1 MTSLLRI
8 TGAKVVALE
17 GETGLLDDT
26 DIWIAD
32 GRIAAL
38 LPAGSPAPRP
48 GSVETLAFSHALA
61 MPGLVN
67 AHTHSASALLRGT
80 NPGLPVDLYCLEAAV
95 RRTPK
100 YMDEVRICVLL
111 QAVEMQKRGVTSIV
125 DHFRHGGLP
134 SIEAIA
140 AVFSAYEQSGMR
152 AALAP
157 MFDDK
162 LYINSLPMDRAQLP
176 APTRQ
181 LWDAMRPPAADDYF
195 GIMEDV
201 VTQWANHQRF
211 RVLLGIEGPPRGTPR
226 QFELAGE
233 FAARHGIG
241 IHTHLLEAKTQAM
254 GAPADCNG
262 SLVEYLDRFGLV
274 GPKSSF
280 AHFIWCNE
288 RDIELSAERN
298 VNIVHN
304 PVSNLLF
311 GSGLQ
316 PTARLLEAGVN
327 VALGSDGAGGN
338 QINLF
343 EQAKFAMLLSRVSQ
357 TDCGRWITPRQA
369 LRMATRNGGAVLGE
383 PDTLGVIREGARAD
397 LIVID
402 MSGQAYRPLGDIWT
416 HLVMYETGAGVD
428 TVIID
433 GRVVVRQGKV
443 TWIDEAALLAEADR
457 LAARAK
463 AESAKSSAA
472 GAAERT
478 IFQPLILDLLKK
490 PIAIDRFAHLD

>member
-1 MTSLLRI
+1 MTSLLCI
-8 TGAKVVALE
+8 TGAKIADLKGE
-17 GETGLLDDT
+17 GGLIDNT

-38 LPAGSPAPRP
+38 SPAGSPPPLP
-48 GSVETLAFSHALA
+48 GPVETLAFSQALV

-80 NPGLPVDLYCLEAAV
+80 NPGLPVDLYCLEATA

-100 YMDEVRICVLL
+100 HMDEVRICVLL
-111 QAVEMQKRGVTSIV
+111 QAVEMQKRGVTGVV
-125 DHFRHGGLP
+125 DHFRHGGVP

-140 AVFSAYEQSGMR
+140 AALAAYEECGMR

-162 LYINSLPMDRAQLP
+162 LYVDLLPLGRAQLP
-176 APTRQ
+176 AAAQERLKT
-181 LWDAMRPPAADDYF
+181 MRPPSPDEYF
-195 GIMEDV
+195 AVMDDV
-201 VTQWANHQRF
+201 VTQWRGHKRLA
-211 RVLLGIEGPPRGTPR
+211 VLLGIEGPPRGSQR
-226 QFELAGE
+226 QFELAGQ
-233 FAARHGIG
+233 FSTRHGVG
-241 IHTHLLEAKTQAM
+241 VHTHLLEAKTQAM
-254 GAPADCNG
+254 MTPKDCNG
-262 SLVEYLDRFGLV
+262 SLVDYLDRFGLV

-280 AHFIWCNE
+280 AHFVWCNE
-288 RDIELSAERN
+288 RDIALAAERRA
-298 VNIVHN
+298 NIVHN

-343 EQAKFAMLLSRVSQ
+343 EQAKFAMLLSRISQ
-357 TDCGRWITPRQA
+357 VNSGRWITARQA
-369 LRMATRNGGAVLGE
+369 LRMATTNGGAVLGAADA
-383 PDTLGVIREGARAD
+383 PGVIGVGAPAD
-397 LIVID
+397 LIIIK
-402 MSGQAYRPLGDIWT
+402 MSGQSYRPLGDIWT

-428 TVIID
+428 TVIVD
-433 GRVVVRQGKV
+433 GKVVVRGGRV
-443 TWIDEAALLAEADR
+443 TWINEDDLLAEADR

-463 AESAKSSAA
+463 TESAASAGA
-472 GAAERT
+472 VAAERAM
-478 IFQPLILDLLKK
+478 FEPLILELLKQ
-490 PIAIDRFAHLD
+490 PIAIDRFAHLN

>member
-1 MTSLLRI
+1 MTSQLRI
-8 TGAKVVALE
+8 TGAKVVTLE
-17 GETGLLDDT
+17 GETGLIDDT

-38 LPAGSPAPRP
+38 LPAGAPAPLP
-48 GSVETLAFSHALA
+48 GPVETLAFSRALV

-80 NPGLPVDLYCLEAAV
+80 NPGLPVDLYCLEATA

-100 YMDEVRICVLL
+100 YMDEVRICILL
-111 QAVEMQKRGVTSIV
+111 QAVEMQKRGVTSVV

-140 AVFSAYEQSGMR
+140 AVFAAYEESGMR

-162 LYINSLPMDRAQLP
+162 LYIDSLPMSRAQLP
-176 APTRQ
+176 EPARTR
-181 LWDAMRPPAADDYF
+181 LEAMRAPLAEDYF
-195 GIMEDV
+195 RIMDDV
-201 VTQWANHQRF
+201 VAEWGNHERF
-211 RVLLGIEGPPRGTPR
+211 RLLLGIEGPPRGTRR

-233 FAARHGIG
+233 FATRHGIG

-254 GAPADCNG
+254 MAPADCNG
-262 SLVEYLDRFGLV
+262 SFVEYLDRFGLV

-280 AHFIWCNE
+280 AHFVWCNE

-298 VNIVHN
+298 VNVVHN

-343 EQAKFAMLLSRVSQ
+343 EQAKFAMLLSRISQ
-357 TDCGRWITPRQA
+357 VESDRWLTPRQA
-369 LRMATRNGGAVLGE
+369 LRMATRNGGAVMGD
-383 PDTLGVIREGARAD
+383 PDELGVIRVGARAD

-402 MSGQAYRPLGDIWT
+402 MSRQSYRPLGDIWT

-433 GRVVVRQGKV
+433 GEVVVRHGRV
-443 TWIDEAALLAEADR
+443 TWIDEADLLAEADR

-463 AESAKSSAA
+463 TESAKSSAA
-472 GAAERT
+472 GTAERA
-478 IFQPLILDLLKK
+478 IFEPLILKLLKE